1 MKLKEYLKEKKEHR
15 NSESFFCHKENSA
28 SFKIAIFFLGIPSI
42 IVYLSLENGDF
53 NFDFLLIFSIIF
65 FVQKSISQFYLLI
78 FEYPAFLYTTDSQLV
93 VWDNFFKKRS
103 IEKNQIKKA
112 YVFDD
117 RHDSSTKLKNALR
130 LELNDGNFFDVCL
143 DYAERKKNEA
153 TAMVIISAL
162 RCPYESEYE
171 QKTITKLDDEEKT
184 KLDDEEKEILKKK
197 DDEDKE
203 ILKKKE
209 KQNFS
214 TLIKLIILTLIIVVS
229 AYLYF
234 KEIYHLDEETLD
246 NIIYAPLYAFLFAFL
261 GYFLIGGDN
270 LKEYESEY
278 EQKTITKLDDEDKAK
293 PDDEDKEIRK
303 KKDDEDKEIRKKEIK
318 IDILTVIFACV
329 CIVYGEILIHLR
341 REQFIDE
348 ETMYYAFFAPLVAFV
363 IYVLIKINR

>member
-78 FEYPAFLYTTDSQLV
+78 FEYPAFLYITDSQLV

-184 KLDDEEKEILKKK
+184 KLDDEEKTKL
-197 DDEDKE
+197 DDEEKE

-209 KQNFS
+209 KQNFL
-214 TLIKLIILTLIIVVS
+214 TLIIQIILTLIIVVS
-229 AYLYF
+229 VYLYF
-234 KEIYHLDEETLD
+234 DEETMD
-246 NIIYAPLYAFLFAFL
+246 NVIYALLFSFLLAFLF
-261 GYFLIGGDN
+261 YFLIGGDN

-278 EQKTITKLDDEDKAK
+278 EQKTITKLDDE
-293 PDDEDKEIRK
+293 EKEILK
-303 KKDDEDKEIRKKEIK
+303 KKDDEDKEILKKGKKLKTSIC
-318 IDILTVIFACV
+318 IFACV
-329 CIVYGEILIHLR
+329 YIVYYEILVSFQL
-341 REQFIDE
+341 DE
-348 ETMYYAFFAPLVAFV
+348 ETMNYAMYAPPFAFF
-363 IYVLIKINR
+363 IYALFKYCRI

>member
-28 SFKIAIFFLGIPSI
+28 SFTIAIIFLGIPSI
-42 IVYLSLENGDF
+42 FVYLSLENGDF
-53 NFDFLLIFSIIF
+53 NFDFLDIFSIIF
-65 FVQKSISQFYLLI
+65 FAQKSISQFYLLI

-143 DYAERKKNEA
+143 DYAERKKNKA

-171 QKTITKLDDEEKT
+171 QKTITKLDDEDKEILK
-184 KLDDEEKEILKKK
+184 KLDDEEKEIR
-197 DDEDKE
+197 
-203 ILKKKE
+203 KKE
-209 KQNFS
+209 K
-214 TLIKLIILTLIIVVS
+214 
-229 AYLYF
+229 
-234 KEIYHLDEETLD
+234 
-246 NIIYAPLYAFLFAFL
+246 
-261 GYFLIGGDN
+261 
-270 LKEYESEY
+270 
-278 EQKTITKLDDEDKAK
+278 
-293 PDDEDKEIRK
+293 
-303 KKDDEDKEIRKKEIK
+303 K
-318 IDILTVIFACV
+318 IDILKVIFACV

-348 ETMYYAFFAPLVAFV
+348 ETMYYAFFAPLFAFV
-363 IYVLIKINR
+363 IYALIKINTITKPDDEDKAKLDDEEKEILKKLDDEDKENLKKKEKQNFLTLKIQIILALIIIVSVYLFFDEETMVNVIYGLLFAFLLAFLGYFLIGGDNLKD

>member
-117 RHDSSTKLKNALR
+117 KHDSSTKLKNVLR

-171 QKTITKLDDEEKT
+171 QKTITKLDDEGKA
-184 KLDDEEKEILKKK
+184 KLDDEDKEILKKK
-197 DDEDKE
+197 DDEDKKIRKKKDDEEKE

-209 KQNFS
+209 KQNFL

-229 AYLYF
+229 VYLF
-234 KEIYHLDEETLD
+234 FDEETMV
-246 NIIYAPLYAFLFAFL
+246 NVIYGLLYCFLFAFL

-270 LKEYESEY
+270 LK
-278 EQKTITKLDDEDKAK
+278 D
-293 PDDEDKEIRK
+293 
-303 KKDDEDKEIRKKEIK
+303 
-318 IDILTVIFACV
+318 
-329 CIVYGEILIHLR
+329 
-341 REQFIDE
+341 
-348 ETMYYAFFAPLVAFV
+348 
-363 IYVLIKINR
+363 

>member
-117 RHDSSTKLKNALR
+117 RHDSSTKLKNTLR

-143 DYAERKKNEA
+143 DYAERKKNET

-171 QKTITKLDDEEKT
+171 QKTITKLDDEDKA
-184 KLDDEEKEILKKK
+184 KLDDEE
-197 DDEDKE
+197 
-203 ILKKKE
+203 
-209 KQNFS
+209 
-214 TLIKLIILTLIIVVS
+214 
-229 AYLYF
+229 
-234 KEIYHLDEETLD
+234 
-246 NIIYAPLYAFLFAFL
+246 
-261 GYFLIGGDN
+261 
-270 LKEYESEY
+270 
-278 EQKTITKLDDEDKAK
+278 
-293 PDDEDKEIRK
+293 KEIRK
-303 KKDDEDKEIRKKEIK
+303 KKDDEEKEIRKKEKK
-318 IDILTVIFACV
+318 IDILIVIFACV

-348 ETMYYAFFAPLVAFV
+348 ETMYYAFFAPLLAFV
-363 IYVLIKINR
+363 IYALIKINR